1 MKNIPTYNQFLNE
14 AKNTITLA
22 FYKLKDYKEFKEFV
36 RDKGW
41 ELYKDF
47 SWSDKMKVYSIE
59 IDVSVLEDIYGVGT
73 SGNKNSGWY
82 SALAADFKSS
92 III

>member
-1 MKNIPTYNQFLNE
+1 MKNIPSYNEFLNE
-14 AKNTITLA
+14 AKNTIGIA
-22 FYKLKDYKEFKEFV
+22 FTKLKDYEEFKEFV
-36 RDKGW
+36 SDEGW

-47 SWSDKMKVYSIE
+47 AWSAKTKAFSVE
-59 IDVSVLEDIYGVGT
+59 IDVTVLEDIYGAGT

-82 SALAADFKSS
+82 GALAADFESS